1 MSQTKKSKV
10 YFTKVITP
18 EKLIEMYN
26 KLDIKLTG
34 NIGIK
39 IHSGEKGNKNFLRPQ
54 FIKPIADYLDGTIV
68 ETNTSCPVDF
78 GERTTEAKHMK
89 LMEEHGWTKTFKKV
103 VILDGES
110 PDEELDIPNGLILK
124 KNYIGGKT
132 KNYDSFLVIAH
143 FKGHGWGGFG
153 GALKQLSIGFGSRV
167 SKTIQ
172 HSAGTNADPDKVFDH
187 FCSDKDFKESM
198 ADCAS
203 SFVNKYKGK
212 LVYINVMKNISVD
225 CDCDGNARPPCM
237 KDIGILSSTDPVAI
251 DKACLDLLYNS
262 EDPGKKEVIERIESK
277 LGPHIIEC
285 AEKLGAG
292 SSDYELINVD

>member
-1 MSQTKKSKV
+1 MNQSHKSKV
-10 YFTKVITP
+10 YFTKIITP

-34 NIGIK
+34 NIGVK
-39 IHSGEKGNKNFLRPQ
+39 VHSGEKGNKNFLRPE
-54 FIKPIADYLDGTIV
+54 FLKPIVDYLDGTIV
-68 ETNTSCPVDF
+68 ETNTSCPENF
-78 GERTTEAKHMK
+78 GERTTNAKHEK
-89 LMEEHGWTKTFKKV
+89 LLEEHGWTKTFKKV
-103 VILDGES
+103 VILDGET
-110 PDEELDIPNGLILK
+110 PDEELDIPNGFILK

-143 FKGHGWGGFG
+143 FKGHGFGGFG

-172 HSAGTNADPDKVFDH
+172 HSAGTNADPSKIFEH
-187 FCSDKDFKESM
+187 FCSDKEFKECM

-212 LVYINVMKNISVD
+212 LCYINVMKNISID
-225 CDCDGNARPPCM
+225 CDCDGNAKAPCM
-237 KDIGILSSTDPVAI
+237 KDIGILASTDPVAI
-251 DKACLDLLYNS
+251 DKACLDLVYNS
-262 EDPGKKEVIERIESK
+262 EDPGKNQLIERIEGK

-285 AEKLGAG
+285 AVKLGVG
-292 SSDYELINVD
+292 LSDYELINVD

>member
-1 MSQTKKSKV
+1 M
-10 YFTKVITP
+10 
-18 EKLIEMYN
+18 
-26 KLDIKLTG
+26 
-34 NIGIK
+34 
-39 IHSGEKGNKNFLRPQ
+39 RPQ

-103 VILDGES
+103 VILDGEP

-212 LVYINVMKNISVD
+212 LAYINVMKNISVD

>member
-78 GERTTEAKHMK
+78 GARTTEERHMK

-103 VILDGES
+103 VILDGQL
-110 PDEELDIPNGLILK
+110 PDDELDIPNGFIMK
-124 KNYIGGKT
+124 KNYIGNKT

-153 GALKQLSIGFGSRV
+153 GALKQLAIGFGSRV

-172 HSAGTNADPDKVFDH
+172 HSAGKNADPDKVFDH
-187 FCSDKDFKESM
+187 FCSDKDFKECM

-203 SFVNKYKGK
+203 SIVNLYKGK
-212 LVYINVMKNISVD
+212 LCYINVMKNISCD
-225 CDCDGNARPPCM
+225 CDCDGKARPPCM
-237 KDIGILSSTDPVAI
+237 KDIGILSSTDPVAL
-251 DKACLDLLYNS
+251 DQACLDLIYNS
-262 EDPGKKEVIERIESK
+262 NDPGKKELIERIEGK

-285 AEKLGAG
+285 SVKLGVG
-292 SSDYELINVD
+292 NKDYELINVD

>member
-1 MSQTKKSKV
+1 MNQSHKSKV
-10 YFTKVITP
+10 YFTKIITP

-34 NIGIK
+34 NIGVK
-39 IHSGEKGNKNFLRPQ
+39 VHSGEKGNKNFLRPE
-54 FIKPIADYLDGTIV
+54 FLKPIVDYLDGTIV
-68 ETNTSCPVDF
+68 ETNTSCPENF
-78 GERTTEAKHMK
+78 GERTTNAKHEK
-89 LMEEHGWTKTFKKV
+89 LLEEHGWTKTFKKV
-103 VILDGES
+103 VILDGET
-110 PDEELDIPNGLILK
+110 PDEELDIPNGFILK

-143 FKGHGWGGFG
+143 FKGHGFGGFG

-172 HSAGTNADPDKVFDH
+172 HSAGTNADPSKIFEH
-187 FCSDKDFKESM
+187 FCSDKEFKECM

-212 LVYINVMKNISVD
+212 LCYINVMKNISID
-225 CDCDGNARPPCM
+225 CDCDGNAKAPCM
-237 KDIGILSSTDPVAI
+237 KDIGILASTDPVAI
-251 DKACLDLLYNS
+251 DKACLDLVYNS
-262 EDPGKKEVIERIESK
+262 EDPGKNQLIERIEGK

-285 AEKLGAG
+285 AVKLGVG